1 MWISHAMFCPK
12 PTEAQYMLKDCIFD
26 FLSEWWHEK
35 YFGSQKQGCVVAL
48 SGPQDATSE
57 DGSAIDTATTEKSQ
71 LLDLLSTGAGEI
83 PQGQQRDKNFIF
95 SHSILSC
102 QSRRFLNASRV
113 FYNPVYWCSEKIR
126 DKNFI
131 FCYNIFD
138 VDAMI

>member
-35 YFGSQKQGCVVAL
+35 YFGSQKQGCVAL

-71 LLDLLSTGAGEI
+71 LLDLLSTGAAEI
-83 PQGQQRDKNFIF
+83 PQ
-95 SHSILSC
+95 LSC
-102 QSRRFLNASRV
+102 QSRRFLNAE
-113 FYNPVYWCSEKIR
+113 CSIIPK
-126 DKNFI
+126 KNS
-131 FCYNIFD
+131 
-138 VDAMI
+138 